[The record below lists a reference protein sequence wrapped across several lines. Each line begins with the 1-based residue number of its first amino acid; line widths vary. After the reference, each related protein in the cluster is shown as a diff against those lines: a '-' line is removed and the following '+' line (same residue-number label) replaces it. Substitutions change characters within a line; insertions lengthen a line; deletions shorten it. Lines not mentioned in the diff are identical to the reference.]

1 MNGKWKSRIPAL
13 VLTFGLGFY
22 AVAFGAPPWAKL
34 MTTQNVEAQPDRAYP
49 LKEENG
55 PWMIMACSF
64 SGEGAEK
71 QSQELVLELRKRYK
85 LEAYAHKAGF
95 KLDDPNGPNQSQG
108 QSSSPIRWQYRKFKD
123 RPDLYK
129 DGAIK
134 EIAVL
139 VGNFPEVNDPEAQKI
154 LQKIKYADPDCLN
167 IDKAKSTSR
176 TLAALRYLQQT
187 ILTDREDKKKGPM
200 GHAFITTNPMLPADY
215 YAPKGGVDDLVL
227 RMNKG
232 VTHSLL
238 DCPGKYTVKV
248 ATFTGAVVLDQQE
261 IQKIQNGDKPFD
273 SSLTKAAEKAHELT
287 EALRIKGY
295 EAYELHDR
303 YASIVTV
310 GSFDSVGTPR
320 SDGKTE
326 INPKIHAIM
335 KTFGGES
342 VKNVGPASGAMAMKS
357 LAGINFDIQPIPVEV
372 PKRSISRELARR
384 IE

>member
-1 MNGKWKSRIPAL
+1 MDGKWMFRTVAL
-13 VLTFGLGFY
+13 MLTLG
-22 AVAFGAPPWAKL
+22 VAFSDIAIGAPPWTKL
-34 MTTQNVEAQPDRAYP
+34 MTSPNIDAEPDHTYA
-49 LKEENG
+49 LKQENG

-71 QSQELVLELRKRYK
+71 QAQELVLELRKRYK
-85 LEAYAHKAGF
+85 IEAYSHKAGF
-95 KLDDPNGPNQSQG
+95 KLDDPNGPNKD

-129 DGAIK
+129 DGAIT

-139 VGNFPEVNDPEAQKI
+139 VGNFPAVDDPEAQKT
-154 LQKIKYADPDCLN
+154 LQKLKYADPDCLN
-167 IDKAKSTSR
+167 LDKTKSTSR
-176 TLAALRYLQQT
+176 TLAALRYIQQT
-187 ILTDREDKKKGPM
+187 ILVDQANKKKGPM

-238 DCPGKYTVKV
+238 DCPAKYTVKV

-273 SSLTKAAEKAHELT
+273 SSLAKAAEKAHELT
-287 EALRIKGY
+287 EALRMKGY

-320 SDGKTE
+320 ADGKTE
-326 INPKIHAIM
+326 INPKVHAIM
-335 KTFGGES
+335 KTFGGEP
-342 VKNVGPASGAMAMKS
+342 VKNAGQASGQMAMKS
-357 LAGINFDIQPIPVEV
+357 LAGINFDLQPIPVEV
-372 PKRSISRELARR
+372 PKRSLSRELARQL
-384 IE
+384 E

>member
-1 MNGKWKSRIPAL
+1 
-13 VLTFGLGFY
+13 
-22 AVAFGAPPWAKL
+22 
-34 MTTQNVEAQPDRAYP
+34 
-49 LKEENG
+49 
-55 PWMIMACSF
+55 
-64 SGEGAEK
+64 
-71 QSQELVLELRKRYK
+71 
-85 LEAYAHKAGF
+85 
-95 KLDDPNGPNQSQG
+95 
-108 QSSSPIRWQYRKFKD
+108 
-123 RPDLYK
+123 
-129 DGAIK
+129 
-134 EIAVL
+134 
-139 VGNFPEVNDPEAQKI
+139 
-154 LQKIKYADPDCLN
+154 
-167 IDKAKSTSR
+167 
-176 TLAALRYLQQT
+176 
-187 ILTDREDKKKGPM
+187 
-200 GHAFITTNPMLPADY
+200 
-215 YAPKGGVDDLVL
+215 
-227 RMNKG
+227 MNKG

-295 EAYELHDR
+295 DAYELHDR

-326 INPKIHAIM
+326 INPKVHAIM
-335 KTFGGES
+335 KAFGGEP
-342 VKNVGPASGAMAMKS
+342 VKNAGQASGAMAMKS